1 MNRVQQCLLM
11 ILPIWL
17 FTACAATSDVTPLLA
32 SDDCG
37 PRPDDYKAI
46 AAAWLNAHCR
56 YSPPNPIKP
65 EELMT
70 TAPTRMATVDPMH
83 GRNAGWQI
91 ILGPENKV
99 VCDFADAKYTRMIIN
114 RGRVIS
120 VTSDNQLAA
129 LLPPPPPKAKAKA
142 KR

>member
-1 MNRVQQCLLM
+1 M
-11 ILPIWL
+11 ILPIGL
-17 FTACAATSDVTPLLA
+17 FAACVATSDVTPLLP

-37 PRPDDYKAI
+37 PRPDNYRAI

-65 EELMT
+65 EELSM
-70 TAPTRMATVDPMH
+70 TAPVRVATVDEMH
-83 GRNAGWQI
+83 GRNVGWRV

-99 VCDFADAKYTRMIIN
+99 VCNFADAKYTRMIIN

-120 VTSDNQLAA
+120 VTSDNRLAA
-129 LLPPPPPKAKAKA
+129 LLPTPPSKVKA